1 MIEVLPI
8 GVDGICRAA
17 ERLIAENGPEARI
30 EAERLAGVFR
40 TDGLEPLAQL
50 WDLISEVI
58 QDLDDPM
65 VRRRSHEEVCQE
77 LGLPID

>member
-65 VRRRSHEEVCQE
+65 VRRRSHEEVCRE

>member
-8 GVDGICRAA
+8 GADGICRAA
-17 ERLIAENGPEARI
+17 QRLVADNGPEALI
-30 EAERLAGVFR
+30 EAERLAGMFR
-40 TDGLEPLAQL
+40 TSGLEPLAQL

-65 VRRRSHEEVCQE
+65 VRRKSHEEVCRE